1 LEIAGAFATFSAT
14 YGVLAVFVIMLLKET
29 GVPVPI
35 PSDLVMIGAGI
46 QIAAGSYSAIELL
59 IALTVA
65 VLVGSSIQFVLAR
78 TAGRALVYRLG
89 GIVGLRPE
97 LLDRAIARI
106 AAGGTRAV
114 VVGLNIPGARAAVV
128 PAAGLSRF
136 PFLSFTLATVAGSL
150 FFYGWHVALGY
161 VVGPAAIVLLER
173 YSAAL
178 IAAVVVLA
186 VAGLGV
192 WLVLRRRARD
202 AGAVRSWTDAACP
215 ACLAITALR
224 SRDAPEPRL

>member
-1 LEIAGAFATFSAT
+1 LDIASAFATFSAA

-29 GVPVPI
+29 GVPVPV

-46 QIAAGSYSAIELL
+46 QVAGGSYSAVELL
-59 IALTVA
+59 VALTVA
-65 VLVGSSIQFVLAR
+65 VLVGSSIQFALAR

-89 GIVGLRPE
+89 GVVGLRPE
-97 LLDRAIARI
+97 VLDRAIARI
-106 AAGGTRAV
+106 GAGGTRAV
-114 VVGLNIPGARAAVV
+114 FVGLNIPGARAAVV

-136 PFLSFTLATVAGSL
+136 PFVSFTFATVGGSL

-161 VVGPAAIVLLER
+161 LVGPAAIALLER
-173 YSAAL
+173 YSAAV

-186 VAGLGV
+186 VGGLGA
-192 WLVLRRRARD
+192 WLVLRRRARA

-224 SRDAPEPRL
+224 SREAPEARF